1 MLFFSVI
8 GAIRLMGFICEELV
22 GVYLLSPQAKLS
34 KGVYCPN
41 LQNLHYSYITAPLM
55 VVNQPTLTALNME
68 RLRGNFAKSPTL
80 KGHIISV
87 Q

>member
-1 MLFFSVI
+1 
-8 GAIRLMGFICEELV
+8 MGFICEEV
-22 GVYLLSPQAKLS
+22 GVYLSSPRAKLS
-34 KGVYCPN
+34 KGIHCPN
-41 LQNLHYSYITAPLM
+41 LQNLHYSYVTAPLM
-55 VVNQPTLTALNME
+55 VVKLPALTALNME